1 MGTLL
6 ACHFRC
12 RYSRTIDSSSSF
24 IAFFRDI
31 PEGYAAQSEGQAT
44 ILQKGN
50 EVFYNPAQ
58 VVNRDLSIAVINY
71 FEKIRKTENIKP
83 SRLQRN
89 RGLPNID
96 EGLRILEGL
105 AASGLRSIRYAK
117 EVNNVKHIIAND
129 LDAEVVETMKKNIEF
144 NGADVA
150 QKVQPSVGDARM
162 VMLQNPGAFDVVDLD
177 PYGSPCTLLDSAVSC
192 VSEGGLLLCTATD
205 MAVLCGNNGEAG
217 YAKYGSYPLHK
228 PYCHEQAIRILLAS
242 ISTAAARHKRHIV
255 PVLSLSIDFYVRVFV
270 RIYTSPSEAKNTALK
285 HSYVF
290 QSQGCDSFEL
300 MRVGRLHEK
309 GNSKKYGAGFGP
321 PVQQKCPETGA
332 SYTVGGPIWSEP
344 IHDKEWIKGVLEVLK
359 ESKEKFKSFDKVRGI
374 LINCSDELSD
384 VPLYLDLHETC
395 KTLRASIPRQEAFKS
410 AIINAGYR
418 ASPTHC
424 LRTGIKT
431 DAPWALIWDI
441 LRCWVKEHPVNVKAG
456 SYAEVLLSKEPT
468 HIADFSR
475 VSAAIIADKKGKN
488 KIARF
493 VGNPE
498 NWGPKTKHGRII
510 KEPVE
515 KKQKIG
521 NRSEVDKKTSD

>member
-205 MAVLCGNNGEAG
+205 MAVLCRNNGEAG
-217 YAKYGSYPLHK
+217 
-228 PYCHEQAIRILLAS
+228 
-242 ISTAAARHKRHIV
+242 
-255 PVLSLSIDFYVRVFV
+255 
-270 RIYTSPSEAKNTALK
+270 
-285 HSYVF
+285 
-290 QSQGCDSFEL
+290 
-300 MRVGRLHEK
+300 
-309 GNSKKYGAGFGP
+309 
-321 PVQQKCPETGA
+321 
-332 SYTVGGPIWSEP
+332 
-344 IHDKEWIKGVLEVLK
+344 
-359 ESKEKFKSFDKVRGI
+359 
-374 LINCSDELSD
+374 
-384 VPLYLDLHETC
+384 
-395 KTLRASIPRQEAFKS
+395 
-410 AIINAGYR
+410 
-418 ASPTHC
+418 
-424 LRTGIKT
+424 
-431 DAPWALIWDI
+431 
-441 LRCWVKEHPVNVKAG
+441 
-456 SYAEVLLSKEPT
+456 
-468 HIADFSR
+468 
-475 VSAAIIADKKGKN
+475 
-488 KIARF
+488 
-493 VGNPE
+493 
-498 NWGPKTKHGRII
+498 
-510 KEPVE
+510 
-515 KKQKIG
+515 
-521 NRSEVDKKTSD
+521 